1 MLVAVLVSSV
11 STKTEFKAVVTLTV
25 AAPPRVAVTAAGL
38 IATSAVGYFVTRIPV
53 AVGTN

>member
-1 MLVAVLVSSV
+1 M

-25 AAPPRVAVTAAGL
+25 TAPPRVTVTAAGL

-53 AVGTN
+53 AMGMN